1 MKENIKKIKE
11 IWSVPRYH
19 ALIELFL
26 YLIFFVI
33 VAIIIRSATSSNDV
47 VYQSALDKFNNM
59 RSFNYECNISKKV
72 NNVTNTYN
80 VIGSLNYKNTFT
92 YLNTNY
98 EIIDGSIMKDGS
110 ISNIKLDFDLF
121 YITHT
126 NLYTEINSNKLYSK
140 TSFEDGT
147 ISKTYRIF
155 KNNKYIDITT
165 YELND
170 LIFKAII
177 DYNDTLLNIED
188 YVIEISYSNIE

>member
-59 RSFNYECNISKKV
+59 KSFNYECNISKKV

-170 LIFKAII
+170 LIFKVII